1 MKTLYLFLTIGIFSN
16 SLTLFGQTD
25 TSAHPSGTMF
35 YLESM
40 PEFNNSSNGLIKFI
54 ESHLQYPAD
63 LKSDS
68 IEGIVYVEFWVDT
81 TGQTYDHKVLRGL
94 NKKMNEEAIRVAK
107 MITFSKP
114 AMQRGKPVN
123 VKYVVPIKFDL
134 LKAKD
139 GSKCKNKNIQ
149 RFDSPL
155 PDKLP
160 IFNGKLNESLKKRFI
175 HFYNK
180 KIDSINGTIYI
191 SFKVDTNGETFNHKI
206 LKGINN
212 DLNSAALK
220 AIEGLEFKEPAKVR
234 NKPVQYR
241 YLISIK
247 LDKKGIKVITP
258 EK

>member
-1 MKTLYLFLTIGIFSN
+1 MKKLIFFMTISIFSN

-40 PEFNNSSNGLIKFI
+40 PEFINSSNGLIKFI

-68 IEGIVYVEFWVDT
+68 IEGRVYVEFWVDT

-114 AMQRGKPVN
+114 AIQRGKPVN

-139 GSKCKNKNIQ
+139 GSKCNKKSVQ

-160 IFNGKLNESLKKRFI
+160 VFDGNLNEFIKDRFI
-175 HFYNK
+175 RYHSK
-180 KIDSINGTIYI
+180 RLDSVNDTIYI
-191 SFKVDTNGETFNHKI
+191 SFEVDTIGATHNHKI
-206 LKGINN
+206 LKGISN
-212 DLNSAALK
+212 DLDSAALK
-220 AIEGLEFKEPAKVR
+220 ASKELEFNEPAKVR
-234 NKPVQYR
+234 DRPVEYKF
-241 YLISIK
+241 LISIGFN
-247 LDKKGIKVITP
+247 KKEIDVITP